1 MRTEYDSTLT
11 PWLARQR
18 SGGTGDLRGDLRSDA
33 RFDLRGG
40 GHGKLRG
47 KLHGDLGGGLACAT
61 LTLVTSVSYAAV
73 AGAPLGL
80 SMSAAAVFSGLIGA
94 ALGGPVAS
102 LLGPVPTQV
111 FSPRASVAVVIASA
125 AVTVS
130 QHAPAVPAAP
140 AYVLAWLT
148 ACLLLAALLQCAFGA
163 LRLGTLIRLIPH
175 SVTAG
180 FTIGIA
186 AQIVVSQWA
195 HLFGAGSLQGFDQAA
210 PLVVGLATVG
220 AVGWTHWRGWSG
232 WAMPAGLAAGLI
244 AYAGLAA
251 CFSLAAL
258 PSLQAIDLSAA
269 PLFSLPGL
277 AAALNAGTMLG
288 QIPSLIAFAFV
299 IAFVNS
305 IETLTS
311 AVVLEDLTH
320 RRFDANRALIAG
332 AVGSLASV
340 CAGGLPVAGSAAT
353 SLVNIQA
360 GGHSRRSAL
369 IAGAVLLVAAFIVSG
384 LLDLVPMAVVAGL
397 MITVAFALAQAP
409 LSELAATWR
418 RHSGKAGRISGD
430 MAVAALVCGL
440 MLCTGIVTAVIGGVF
455 AAMVLLIVQMRRTLV
470 RRQYDATHPDAAAQ
484 LEFAIEPRVG
494 RSIQILEIG
503 QPLFFATVEA
513 VIQVIERLH
522 RSTRFA
528 ILDLSHIGAIDATA
542 ARMLSRCAQALR
554 SRNRQILVVLG
565 AHTSTF
571 DRTVTSCGIF
581 VNLGDALS
589 FSAAHCGNAMAA
601 ANTGPQLNAQNRSQP
616 LMATS
621 TRRAPLR
628 VVGDR
633 DSSMYEDS
641 PEQTTIILPL
651 QPVAEPPASTLDAQV
666 VDNAARELAV
676 YVGPVAK
683 VLAHRAQARATDV
696 ASLYQALALELHS
709 FADREAF
716 LRKQP
721 AEPKAGALLRMRSPL
736 PAAADE
742 PTTLSSGISLP
753 TEVLEQATRELT
765 PYLGPISKLLVK
777 RAQAKALD
785 RQHLY
790 HLLARQLGSAD
801 DRSAFLAAAGVSGPL
816 ADGPRR

>member
-1 MRTEYDSTLT
+1 MRTDHDSTLT
-11 PWLARQR
+11 PQAARQR
-18 SGGTGDLRGDLRSDA
+18 RGSTGDLRGNLRSDAHVDLRGGLRDDLRGDLR
-33 RFDLRGG
+33 
-40 GHGKLRG
+40 
-47 KLHGDLGGGLACAT
+47 GGLACAT

-102 LLGPVPTQV
+102 LLGPVPTQS

-130 QHAPAVPAAP
+130 PHAQASPVAA

-163 LRLGTLIRLIPH
+163 LRLGALIRLIPH

-186 AQIVVSQWA
+186 AQIVLSQWP
-195 HLFGAGSLQGFDQAA
+195 HLWGAGSLQGFDQAT

-220 AVGWTHWRGWSG
+220 AVAWTHWRGWSG
-232 WAMPAGLAAGLI
+232 WAMPAGLVAGI
-244 AYAGLAA
+244 VAYAGLTA
-251 CFSLAAL
+251 CFSVAAL
-258 PSLQAIDLSAA
+258 PSLQVIDLNAA
-269 PLFSLPGL
+269 PLFSVPGL
-277 AAALNAGTMLG
+277 AAALNAGTTLG

-305 IETLTS
+305 IETLSS
-311 AVVLEDLTH
+311 AVVLEDLTN

-360 GGHSRRSAL
+360 GGHSRRSTL
-369 IAGAVLLVAAFIVSG
+369 IAGAALLAAAFIVSG

-409 LSELAATWR
+409 LIELAATWR
-418 RHSGKAGRISGD
+418 RSSGKAGRISGD
-430 MAVAALVCGL
+430 MAVAALVGGL

-455 AAMVLLIVQMRRTLV
+455 AAMVLFIVQMRRTLV
-470 RRQYDATHPDAAAQ
+470 RRQYDATHPDAVAQ
-484 LEFAIEPRVG
+484 AGFAIEPRVG
-494 RSIQILEIG
+494 KCIQILEIG

-513 VIQVIERLH
+513 VVQVIERLH

-554 SRNRQILVVLG
+554 LRNRQILVVLG
-565 AHTSTF
+565 AHASTF

-581 VNLGDALS
+581 VNLGDALC
-589 FSAAHCGNAMAA
+589 FSAAHCGDAMAA
-601 ANTGPQLNAQNRSQP
+601 ANASPPLGAQNRSHP
-616 LMATS
+616 LMAQS
-621 TRRAPLR
+621 TRRGPALQI
-628 VVGDR
+628 VGR
-633 DSSMYEDS
+633 SDSSMHED
-641 PEQTTIILPL
+641 PPGLTTIIQPL
-651 QPVAEPPASTLDAQV
+651 RPVAAPPDPALAPQV
-666 VDNAARELAV
+666 VDQAARELAV

-683 VLAHRAQARATDV
+683 VLAQRAQLRATDV
-696 ASLYQALALELHS
+696 ASLYQALALELQS

-721 AEPKAGALLRMRSPL
+721 CEPTAAGPMRMRSE
-736 PAAADE
+736 PASAADE
-742 PTTLSSGISLP
+742 PTTVSSGVSLP
-753 TEVLEQATRELT
+753 AQVLEQATRELT

-785 RQHLY
+785 REHLY
-790 HLLARQLGSAD
+790 HLLARQLGSAA

-816 ADGPRR
+816 SDGPR

>member
-1 MRTEYDSTLT
+1 L
-11 PWLARQR
+11 L
-18 SGGTGDLRGDLRSDA
+18 
-33 RFDLRGG
+33 
-40 GHGKLRG
+40 
-47 KLHGDLGGGLACAT
+47 
-61 LTLVTSVSYAAV
+61 SV
-73 AGAPLGL
+73 
-80 SMSAAAVFSGLIGA
+80 
-94 ALGGPVAS
+94 
-102 LLGPVPTQV
+102 
-111 FSPRASVAVVIASA
+111 
-125 AVTVS
+125 
-130 QHAPAVPAAP
+130 
-140 AYVLAWLT
+140 
-148 ACLLLAALLQCAFGA
+148 
-163 LRLGTLIRLIPH
+163 
-175 SVTAG
+175 
-180 FTIGIA
+180 
-186 AQIVVSQWA
+186 
-195 HLFGAGSLQGFDQAA
+195 
-210 PLVVGLATVG
+210 
-220 AVGWTHWRGWSG
+220 
-232 WAMPAGLAAGLI
+232 
-244 AYAGLAA
+244 
-251 CFSLAAL
+251 
-258 PSLQAIDLSAA
+258 
-269 PLFSLPGL
+269 PGL
-277 AAALNAGTMLG
+277 TAALNAGTTLG

-360 GGHSRRSAL
+360 GGHSRRSTL

-384 LLDLVPMAVVAGL
+384 LLDLVPIAVVAGL

-409 LSELAATWR
+409 LIELAATWR
-418 RHSGKAGRISGD
+418 RSSRKAGRVSGRISGD

-470 RRQYDATHPDAAAQ
+470 RRQYDATHPDAAAH

-513 VIQVIERLH
+513 VVQVIERLH

-542 ARMLSRCAQALR
+542 ARMLSRCAEALR

-571 DRTVTSCGIF
+571 DRTVTSCGTF
-581 VNLGDALS
+581 VNLGDALC
-589 FSAAHCGNAMAA
+589 FSAAHCGNATAA
-601 ANTGPQLNAQNRSQP
+601 TSARPQLSTQHRSQP
-616 LMATS
+616 LMANS
-621 TRRAPLR
+621 TQRAPLR
-628 VVGDR
+628 VVGQR
-633 DSSMYEDS
+633 ESSMYEDS
-641 PEQTTIILPL
+641 PEQTTIVLPL
-651 QPVAEPPASTLDAQV
+651 RPVAASPEPALDVQA
-666 VDNAARELAV
+666 VDKAARELAV

-683 VLAHRAQARATDV
+683 VLAQRAQLRATDI
-696 ASLYQALALELHS
+696 ASLYQALAQELHS

-721 AEPKAGALLRMRSPL
+721 AEPEGAGLLPMRNPPRS
-736 PAAADE
+736 AADE
-742 PTTLSSGISLP
+742 PTTLSSGVSLP
-753 TEVLEQATRELT
+753 TEVQEQATRELT

-785 RQHLY
+785 REHLY
-790 HLLARQLGSAD
+790 HLLARQLGSAA
-801 DRSAFLAAAGVSGPL
+801 DRSAFLRAAGVSGPL
-816 ADGPRR
+816 SDAPRR

>member
-1 MRTEYDSTLT
+1 MQIHDDSTLISQAT
-11 PWLARQR
+11 PAQR
-18 SGGTGDLRGDLRSDA
+18 LGSTGDLRGDLRSDA
-33 RFDLRGG
+33 RVDLRGG
-40 GHGKLRG
+40 RHSDLHRDLR
-47 KLHGDLGGGLACAT
+47 GGLACAT

-102 LLGPVPTQV
+102 LLGPVPTQA

-130 QHAPAVPAAP
+130 QHAQASPAAP
-140 AYVLAWLT
+140 AYVLVWLT

-163 LRLGTLIRLIPH
+163 LRLGALIRLIPH

-186 AQIVVSQWA
+186 AQIVVSQWP

-220 AVGWTHWRGWSG
+220 AVAWTHWRAWSG
-232 WAMPAGLAAGLI
+232 WAMPAGLVAGMI
-244 AYAGLAA
+244 AYAGLVA
-251 CFSLAAL
+251 CFSVAAL
-258 PSLQAIDLSAA
+258 PSLQAIDLQAA
-269 PLFSLPGL
+269 PLFSVPGL
-277 AAALNAGTMLG
+277 VAALNAGTTLG

-305 IETLTS
+305 IETLSS
-311 AVVLEDLTH
+311 AVVLEDLTN

-360 GGHSRRSAL
+360 GGHSRRSTL
-369 IAGAVLLVAAFIVSG
+369 IAGAALLAAAFIVSG

-409 LSELAATWR
+409 LIELAATWR
-418 RHSGKAGRISGD
+418 RGAGRAGRISGD
-430 MAVAALVCGL
+430 MAVAALVGGL
-440 MLCTGIVTAVIGGVF
+440 MLCTGIVTAVIGGMF
-455 AAMVLLIVQMRRTLV
+455 AAMVLFIVQMRRTLV
-470 RRQYDATHPDAAAQ
+470 RRQYDATHPDAVAQ
-484 LEFAIEPRVG
+484 AGFAIEPRVG
-494 RSIQILEIG
+494 KCIQILEIG

-513 VIQVIERLH
+513 VVQVIERLH

-554 SRNRQILVVLG
+554 LRNRQILVVLG
-565 AHTSTF
+565 AHTGTF
-571 DRTVTSCGIF
+571 DRTMMSCGIF
-581 VNLGDALS
+581 VNLGDALC
-589 FSAAHCGNAMAA
+589 FSAAHCGDAMAA
-601 ANTGPQLNAQNRSQP
+601 TNASPPLGAQNRSHP
-616 LMATS
+616 LMAHSS
-621 TRRAPLR
+621 TRRGPALQI
-628 VVGDR
+628 VGHR
-633 DSSMYEDS
+633 DSTMHEDS
-641 PEQTTIILPL
+641 PGHTTIIQPL
-651 QPVAEPPASTLDAQV
+651 RPVAAPPEPALAPQV
-666 VDNAARELAV
+666 VDQAARELAV

-683 VLAHRAQARATDV
+683 VLAQRAQLRATDI
-696 ASLYQALALELHS
+696 ASLYQALALELQS

-716 LRKQP
+716 LRQQPSEPRAAGLMRLRSQP
-721 AEPKAGALLRMRSPL
+721 AS
-736 PAAADE
+736 AADE
-742 PTTLSSGISLP
+742 PTTVSSGVSLP
-753 TEVLEQATRELT
+753 AQVLEQATRELT

-785 RQHLY
+785 REHLY
-790 HLLARQLGSAD
+790 HLLARQLGSTA

-816 ADGPRR
+816 SDGPRR

>member
-1 MRTEYDSTLT
+1 MRTDFHST
-11 PWLARQR
+11 PIPQVAR
-18 SGGTGDLRGDLRSDA
+18 LRRDGLGELR
-33 RFDLRGG
+33 
-40 GHGKLRG
+40 
-47 KLHGDLGGGLACAT
+47 GGLACAT

-80 SMSAAAVFSGLIGA
+80 AMSAAAVFSGLIGA

-125 AVTVS
+125 AVTIS
-130 QHAPAVPAAP
+130 QHAPPSPAAP

-148 ACLLLAALLQCAFGA
+148 ACLLLAALLQCGFGA
-163 LRLGTLIRLIPH
+163 LRLGALIRLIPH

-186 AQIVVSQWA
+186 AQMVVSQWP
-195 HLFGAGSLQGFDQAA
+195 HLLGAGSLHGLEQVA
-210 PLVVGLATVG
+210 PLAVGLATVG
-220 AVGWTHWRGWSG
+220 AVCWTHWRGWSG
-232 WAMPAGLAAGLI
+232 WAMPAGLVAGMI
-244 AYAGLAA
+244 AYALLGA
-251 CFSLAAL
+251 CFNVTAL
-258 PSLQAIDLSAA
+258 PSLRAIDLHAA
-269 PLFSLPGL
+269 PLFSVSGL
-277 AAALNAGTMLG
+277 TAALNAGTALE
-288 QIPSLIAFAFV
+288 QIPSLVAFAFV

-305 IETLTS
+305 IETLTC

-320 RRFDANRALIAG
+320 SRFDANRALIAG

-360 GGHSRRSAL
+360 GGHSRGSTL
-369 IAGAVLLVAAFIVSG
+369 IAGAVLLASAFIVSG
-384 LLDLVPMAVVAGL
+384 WLDLVPMAVVAGL
-397 MITVAFALAQAP
+397 MLTVAFALAQAP
-409 LSELAATWR
+409 LVELAATWR
-418 RHSGKAGRISGD
+418 RTPGKAGRISGD
-430 MAVAALVCGL
+430 TAVAALVCGL

-470 RRQYDATHPDAAAQ
+470 RRQYDATHPDAVAQ
-484 LEFAIEPRVG
+484 IDFAIEPRVG
-494 RSIQILEIG
+494 RCIQILEIG

-513 VIQVIERLH
+513 VVQVIERLH

-542 ARMLSRCAQALR
+542 ARMLSRCAEALR

-565 AHTSTF
+565 AHTSAF

-581 VNLGDALS
+581 VNLGDALC
-589 FSAAHCGNAMAA
+589 FSAAHCGDAMAA
-601 ANTGPQLNAQNRSQP
+601 ANALPQISAQHRSYSI
-616 LMATS
+616 MAHS
-621 TRRAPLR
+621 TRRAPALQI
-628 VVGDR
+628 VGRR

-641 PEQTTIILPL
+641 SEQTIIPPL
-651 QPVAEPPASTLDAQV
+651 RPVVAPPEPALDPQL
-666 VDNAARELAV
+666 VDKAARELAV

-683 VLAHRAQARATDV
+683 MLAQRAQLRTTDI

-716 LRKQP
+716 LRNQ
-721 AEPKAGALLRMRSPL
+721 AWEPKATGPLRTRRQSES
-736 PAAADE
+736 AADE

-753 TEVLEQATRELT
+753 TAVLEQATRELT

-785 RQHLY
+785 REHLY
-790 HLLARQLGSAD
+790 HLLARQLGTAA
-801 DRSAFLAAAGVSGPL
+801 DRSDFLAAAGVNGPASDEL
-816 ADGPRR
+816 QR

>member
-1 MRTEYDSTLT
+1 MQTHDDSTLI
-11 PWLARQR
+11 PQPAPHQR
-18 SGGTGDLRGDLRSDA
+18 RGSTGDLRGDLRSDA
-33 RFDLRGG
+33 RVDLRSG
-40 GHGKLRG
+40 R
-47 KLHGDLGGGLACAT
+47 HGDLHRDLRGGLACAT

-130 QHAPAVPAAP
+130 QHAQASPAAP

-186 AQIVVSQWA
+186 AQIVVSQWP
-195 HLFGAGSLQGFDQAA
+195 HLFGTGSLHGLDQAA
-210 PLVVGLATVG
+210 PLAVGLATVG
-220 AVGWTHWRGWSG
+220 AVAWTHWRGWSG
-232 WAMPAGLAAGLI
+232 WAMPAGLVAGMI
-244 AYAGLAA
+244 AYAGLGTF
-251 CFSLAAL
+251 FSVAAL
-258 PSLQAIDLSAA
+258 PSLQAIDLQAA
-269 PLFSLPGL
+269 PLFSVPGL
-277 AAALNAGTMLG
+277 AAALNAGTTLG

-305 IETLTS
+305 IETLSS

-360 GGHSRRSAL
+360 GGHSRRSTL
-369 IAGAVLLVAAFIVSG
+369 IAGALLLAAAFIVSG
-384 LLDLVPMAVVAGL
+384 LLDGVPMAVVAGL

-409 LSELAATWR
+409 LIELAATWR
-418 RHSGKAGRISGD
+418 RGAGKAGRISGD

-440 MLCTGIVTAVIGGVF
+440 ILCTGIVTAVIGGVF
-455 AAMVLLIVQMRRTLV
+455 AAMVLLIIQMRRTLV

-484 LEFAIEPRVG
+484 LDFAIEPRVG

-513 VIQVIERLH
+513 VVQVIERLH

-542 ARMLSRCAQALR
+542 ARMLSRCAEALR

-565 AHTSTF
+565 AHTTTF

-581 VNLGDALS
+581 VNLGDALC

-601 ANTGPQLNAQNRSQP
+601 ADIRPQLGAQNRSHP
-616 LMATS
+616 IMANS

-628 VVGDR
+628 VVGSR
-633 DSSMYEDS
+633 DSPMYEDS
-641 PEQTTIILPL
+641 PEQTTIIQPL
-651 QPVAEPPASTLDAQV
+651 RPVAAPPDSALAPQV
-666 VDNAARELAV
+666 VDQAARELAV

-683 VLAHRAQARATDV
+683 VLAQRAQLRATDI

-721 AEPKAGALLRMRSPL
+721 SEQKAAGPMRMRSP
-736 PAAADE
+736 PASAADE
-742 PTTLSSGISLP
+742 PTTVSSGVSLP
-753 TEVLEQATRELT
+753 AQVLEQATRELT

-785 RQHLY
+785 REHLY
-790 HLLARQLGSAD
+790 HLLARQLGSAA

-816 ADGPRR
+816 SDGPR